1 MISLLIPNTLR
12 ISRSWGKCPQ
22 VSPLHSLLF
31 SISLKDRY
39 FINDNDQIRQ
49 IANPEAEYQYKI
61 NRNDRFNVKQR
72 EAMNGMLGD
81 SVPAL
86 LRNQCD

>member
-1 MISLLIPNTLR
+1 MP
-12 ISRSWGKCPQ
+12 
-22 VSPLHSLLF
+22 SPLS

-49 IANPEAEYQYKI
+49 IANPEAEFQYKI

-72 EAMNGMLGD
+72 EAMNGMSAD
-81 SVPAL
+81 S
-86 LRNQCD
+86 